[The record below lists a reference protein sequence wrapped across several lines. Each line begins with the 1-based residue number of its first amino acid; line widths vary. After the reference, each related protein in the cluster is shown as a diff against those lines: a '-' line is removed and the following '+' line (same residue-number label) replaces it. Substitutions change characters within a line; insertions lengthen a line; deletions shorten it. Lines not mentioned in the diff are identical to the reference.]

1 MSSKNPQIYIG
12 GIARK
17 TRESDLEKM
26 FEKYGKIRNFSFKS
40 RYAFIVFIFSI
51 NFTLRNMTIIMQ
63 LGTL

>member
-12 GIARK
+12 GISRR

-40 RYAFIVFIFSI
+40 RYAFIV
-51 NFTLRNMTIIMQ
+51 II
-63 LGTL
+63 GEF